1 MEETD
6 RADHLGVFAISATRR
21 DTSLE
26 NVQEKVRMV
35 AQITPTS
42 VRGETTKVMVPG
54 MVKTALNTADTRLLR
69 GEKTVETEE
78 AGPEEVPVA
87 PRRVKYAEARE
98 REVGVPGATLPTL
111 MGEAGELVIA
121 LRFVYCPKR
130 DSVYILL

>member
-6 RADHLGVFAISATRR
+6 RVGHQVISATSATRR

-26 NVQEKVRMV
+26 SAQEKEKMV
-35 AQITPTS
+35 ARAIPTS
-42 VRGETTKVMVPG
+42 VRGETTKVTGAVEA
-54 MVKTALNTADTRLLR
+54 ALTSANLRLLR
-69 GEKTVETEE
+69 GEKTGGT
-78 AGPEEVPVA
+78 VA
-87 PRRVKYAEARE
+87 LRRAKCAAAKE

-130 DSVYILL
+130 DSVYTLL